1 MTNTRRAN
9 LAAAIM
15 KLKMDVSVLK
25 QITFDDGALTVFM
38 PLEAAG
44 KELESALRE
53 LQPDRPQS

>member
-1 MTNTRRAN
+1 
-9 LAAAIM
+9 M

-44 KELESALRE
+44 EELESALKE